1 LKPQQI
7 VVFKDAGA
15 EAEDVR
21 RLVPRLMINEANTA
35 EFLKIKIPTR
45 TSFPNRL
52 CFYKRFRLGSTMTST
67 ALNSLARA
75 SSAYLRSA
83 MHQPIQWHEWG
94 AEAFA
99 VARRENK
106 PMLLD
111 IGAVWCH
118 WCHVMD
124 RESYDDAEI
133 AAIVNQHF
141 IAVKVDRDERPDIDS
156 RYQAA
161 VQAVSGQGGWPL
173 TAFLTPDG
181 KPFYGGTYFPPSDGY
196 GRPSFRRVLLSIANA
211 YAEKH
216 GDVVEQAKMVES
228 AIALSESFAGRS
240 GRVSAGVIATIQE
253 SAFKMFD
260 PQHGGFG
267 QAPKFPHPSAL
278 DLLIERYAKSPPY
291 RKERDRMGH
300 PDSSE
305 SPDSSERNASLR
317 NLITTTLEHMARGG
331 VYDQL
336 AGGFHRY
343 SVDER
348 WVVPHF
354 EKMCYDNSELLKNYV
369 HAYQATGEEFFADVA
384 RDMIRWMDEWLS
396 DRQRGGFYAS
406 QDADISMDDDGDYF
420 TWTLDEARGVLT
432 KEEAEAAALHYDI
445 NEVGE
450 MHHNPAKNVLYV
462 RAPVEEIARRMNLA
476 PERVRELL
484 ATAKKKMY
492 AARLQ
497 RPTPYVDK
505 TVYVGW
511 NSLCVSA
518 YLEAAKVLNLAEARR
533 FALKSLDRVLG
544 EAWKA
549 GSEQKNLA
557 GEAPSATRTLL
568 HVVSYSDP
576 KASHREVP
584 GLLDDYAFTALA
596 CLDAYEATADLSYF
610 KFARAIADA
619 MIERFYDATSGGFF
633 DSEPVAE
640 GTSLGVLATRRK
652 PLQDSPTP
660 AGNPMAAIALMRLH
674 HYTGD
679 AAYRDKAELTLE
691 TFAGVAE
698 QFGIFAATY
707 GIAVV
712 HLVESPLQVV
722 VIAQDGD
729 EDAAGELHAAAVA
742 AFAFNK
748 SAVRLAAN
756 QAAAENLPPALAA
769 TIPNLPDLS
778 RKPGS
783 RKSFA
788 VLCSGSACQP
798 PVSDAADLRNA
809 LEAALHKN

>member
-1 LKPQQI
+1 
-7 VVFKDAGA
+7 
-15 EAEDVR
+15 
-21 RLVPRLMINEANTA
+21 
-35 EFLKIKIPTR
+35 
-45 TSFPNRL
+45 
-52 CFYKRFRLGSTMTST
+52 MTT
-67 ALNSLARA
+67 TTLNSLARA

-94 AEAFA
+94 EEAFA
-99 VARRENK
+99 AAASANK

-124 RESYDDAEI
+124 RESYDDPEV
-133 AAIVNQHF
+133 AAIVNEHF

-156 RYQAA
+156 RYQVA

-211 YAEKH
+211 YKEKH
-216 GDVVEQAKMVES
+216 GDVVEQAKMVEN
-228 AIALSESFAGRS
+228 AIVQSESFAGRS
-240 GRVSAGVIATIQE
+240 GQVSAAVIAAIQE

-260 PQHGGFG
+260 SQHGGFG

-300 PDSSE
+300 PD
-305 SPDSSERNASLR
+305 LR
-317 NLITTTLEHMARGG
+317 EVIVITLEHMARGG

-369 HAYQATGEEFFADVA
+369 HAYQASGSEFFADMA
-384 RDMIRWMDEWLS
+384 RDIIRWMDEWLS
-396 DRQRGGFYAS
+396 DRGRGGFYAS
-406 QDADISMDDDGDYF
+406 QDADTNMDDDGDYF
-420 TWTLDEARGVLT
+420 TWTLDEARAVLT
-432 KEEAEAAALHYDI
+432 DEEAQVAALHYDI

-462 RAPVEEIARRMNLA
+462 RAPIEEIARRMNLQ
-476 PERVRELL
+476 PERVEDLL
-484 ATAKKKMY
+484 ASAKKKLY

-497 RPTPYVDK
+497 RPTPFVDK

-518 YLEAAKVLNLAEARR
+518 YLEAAKVLDLAEARR
-533 FALKSLDRVLG
+533 FALRSLDRALA
-544 EAWKA
+544 EAWKTLRVEDA
-549 GSEQKNLA
+549 GKSA
-557 GEAPSATRTLL
+557 RATRAPDTRALLL
-568 HVVSYSDP
+568 HVVAYSDP
-576 KASHREVP
+576 SAEHREVP
-584 GLLDDYAFTALA
+584 GMLDDYAFTALA
-596 CLDAYEATADLSYF
+596 CLDAYETTADLRYF
-610 KFARAIADA
+610 KFAQSIADA
-619 MIERFYDATSGGFF
+619 MIARFFDATSGGFF
-633 DSEPVAE
+633 DAEPAE
-640 GTSLGVLATRRK
+640 DGKNLGVLATRRK

-660 AGNPMAAIALMRLH
+660 ASNPMAAIALARLH

-679 AAYRDKAELTLE
+679 SSYRDKAEQTLE

-698 QFGIFAATY
+698 QFGIFAASY
-707 GIAVV
+707 GIAVI
-712 HLVESPLQVV
+712 HLLESPVQVV
-722 VIAQDGD
+722 VIA
-729 EDAAGELHAAAVA
+729 EDQEGTAAELYEAAVA
-742 AFAFNK
+742 PFAFNK
-748 SAVRLAAN
+748 TTLRLTAHQAVAG
-756 QAAAENLPPALAA
+756 NLPPVLAA
-769 TIPNLPDLS
+769 TIPALPQL
-778 RKPGS
+778 RLG
-783 RKSFA
+783 KSFA
-788 VLCSGSACQP
+788 VLCSGTACQP
-798 PVSDAADLRNA
+798 PVSDAGELRRELETA
-809 LEAALHKN
+809 LKQA

>member
-1 LKPQQI
+1 
-7 VVFKDAGA
+7 
-15 EAEDVR
+15 
-21 RLVPRLMINEANTA
+21 
-35 EFLKIKIPTR
+35 
-45 TSFPNRL
+45 
-52 CFYKRFRLGSTMTST
+52 MTSDT
-67 ALNSLARA
+67 LNSLASA

-83 MHQPIQWHEWG
+83 MHQPIHWHEWG
-94 AEAFA
+94 PEAFA
-99 VARRENK
+99 AAQRDNK

-124 RESYDDAEI
+124 RESYDDPEI

-228 AIALSESFAGRS
+228 AIAQSESFAGKD
-240 GRVSAGVIATIQE
+240 GRVSASVIAAIQT
-253 SAFKMFD
+253 SAFRMFD

-278 DLLIERYAKSPPY
+278 DLLIERYARKSKSPLLAQNDA
-291 RKERDRMGH
+291 REMGH
-300 PDSSE
+300 PSDSRQRDE
-305 SPDSSERNASLR
+305 PLH
-317 NLITTTLEHMARGG
+317 NLIVTTLEHMANGG

-369 HAYQATGEEFFADVA
+369 HAYQATGEQFFADVA
-384 RDMIRWMDEWLS
+384 RDIIRWMDEWLS
-396 DRQRGGFYAS
+396 DRERGGFYAS
-406 QDADISMDDDGDYF
+406 QDADINMDDDGDYF
-420 TWTLDEARGVLT
+420 TWTLDEARAVLT
-432 KEEAEAAALHYDI
+432 EDEAQVAALHYDI

-450 MHHNPAKNVLYV
+450 MHHNAAKNVLYV
-462 RAPVEEIARRMNLA
+462 RASVEEIARRMNRTTEA
-476 PERVRELL
+476 VAELL
-484 ATAKKKMY
+484 MSAKKKLY

-497 RPTPYVDK
+497 RTTPYIDK

-511 NSLCVSA
+511 NSLCISA
-518 YLEAAKVLNLAEARR
+518 YLEAAKVLSLADARR
-533 FALKSLDRVLG
+533 FALRSLDRVLG
-544 EAWKA
+544 QAWKH
-549 GSEQKNLA
+549 S
-557 GEAPSATRTLL
+557 SARLL

-576 KASHREVP
+576 AAAHREVS
-584 GLLDDYAFTALA
+584 GLLEDYAFTALA

-610 KFARAIADA
+610 KFAHEIMDA
-619 MIERFYDATSGGFF
+619 MISRFYDATSGGFF
-633 DSEPVAE
+633 DSEPAAE
-640 GTSLGVLATRRK
+640 GQSLGVLATRRK

-660 AGNPMAAIALMRLH
+660 AGNPMAAIALTRLH

-679 AAYRDKAELTLE
+679 AGYRDKAEQTLE
-691 TFAGVAE
+691 TFAGVAD
-698 QFGIFAATY
+698 QFGIFTATY
-707 GIAVV
+707 GIAVA
-712 HLVESPLQVV
+712 HLLESPLQIV
-722 VIAQDGD
+722 VIAED
-729 EDAAGELHAAAVA
+729 EDAKTANELHAAAVEL
-742 AFAFNK
+742 FSFGK
-748 SAVRLAAN
+748 TVLRLATN
-756 QAAAENLPPALAA
+756 QAVPKNLTPALAA
-769 TIPNLPDLS
+769 TIPSLPAL
-778 RKPGS
+778 GS
-783 RKSFA
+783 GKSFA
-788 VLCSGSACQP
+788 VLCSGSTCQP
-798 PVSDAADLRNA
+798 PIFDAAELHKA
-809 LEAALHKN
+809 VQAALQKSS

>member
-1 LKPQQI
+1 
-7 VVFKDAGA
+7 
-15 EAEDVR
+15 
-21 RLVPRLMINEANTA
+21 M
-35 EFLKIKIPTR
+35 
-45 TSFPNRL
+45 
-52 CFYKRFRLGSTMTST
+52 MTT
-67 ALNSLARA
+67 LNSLARA

-94 AEAFA
+94 PEAFA
-99 VARRENK
+99 SAQRDNK

-124 RESYDDAEI
+124 RESYDDPEI

-181 KPFYGGTYFPPSDGY
+181 KPFYGGTYFPPTDGY

-228 AIALSESFAGRS
+228 TIAQSESFGGKD
-240 GRVSAGVIATIQE
+240 GRVSASIITAIQA
-253 SAFKMFD
+253 SAMRMFD
-260 PQHGGFG
+260 PHNGGFG
-267 QAPKFPHPSAL
+267 QAPKFSHPSAL
-278 DLLIERYAKSPPY
+278 DLLIERYARGASASGVN
-291 RKERDRMGH
+291 EGVH
-300 PDSSE
+300 SS
-305 SPDSSERNASLR
+305 LK
-317 NLITTTLEHMARGG
+317 NLILTTLEHMANGG

-369 HAYQATGEEFFADVA
+369 HGYQATGETVFADVA
-384 RDMIRWMDEWLS
+384 RDIIRWMDEWLS
-396 DRQRGGFYAS
+396 DRERGGFYGS
-406 QDADISMDDDGDYF
+406 QDADINMDDDGDYF
-420 TWTLDEARGVLT
+420 TWTLEEARAVLT
-432 KEEAEAAALHYDI
+432 EEEAQVSALHYDI

-462 RAPVEEIARRMNLA
+462 RASVQEIAQRMSLTA
-476 PERVRELL
+476 ERVQELL
-484 ATAKKKMY
+484 ASAKKKMY
-492 AARLQ
+492 AARLL

-518 YLEAAKVLNLAEARR
+518 YLEAAKVLGLTDARR
-533 FALKSLDRVLG
+533 FALRSLDRVLA
-544 EAWKA
+544 ESWKTGPGKTENA
-549 GSEQKNLA
+549 GGGA
-557 GEAPSATRTLL
+557 RATHSLL

-576 KASHREVP
+576 AAAHREVV

-610 KFARAIADA
+610 KFARAITDA
-619 MIERFYDATSGGFF
+619 MIARFYDATSGGFF
-633 DSEPVAE
+633 DSEPAAD
-640 GTSLGVLATRRK
+640 GQSLGELTTRRK

-660 AGNPMAAIALMRLH
+660 AGNPMAAIALLRMH

-679 AAYRDKAELTLE
+679 AGYRDKAELTLE
-691 TFAGVAE
+691 TFAGIVE

-712 HLVESPLQVV
+712 HLLESPVQVV
-722 VIAQDGD
+722 VIAEDGD
-729 EDAAGELHAAAVA
+729 QDAAEQLLVAAVA
-742 AFAFNK
+742 PFAFNQ
-748 SAVRLAAN
+748 STLRLAAN
-756 QAAAENLPPALAA
+756 QAVAGNLPPQLAA
-769 TIPNLPDLS
+769 TIPHLPGL
-778 RKPGS
+778 GAG
-783 RKSFA
+783 KSFA
-788 VLCSGSACQP
+788 VLCSGSACKP
-798 PVSDAADLRNA
+798 PIFDAAELRRA
-809 LEAALHKN
+809 LS